1 MTKSYVLQ
9 GMTLIYKR
17 PSEAATR
24 GVQKNKVLVEILLIH
39 MKTPVEESLFK

>member
-24 GVQKNKVLVEILLIH
+24 GVQKNKVLVEILLNSQE
-39 MKTPVEESLFK
+39 KSLFK